1 MLTRHVPTCQTRDL
15 IAEVLFVKPPLL
27 LPFRDGLQS
36 RVFQLG
42 STSVSG
48 CRHCTSD
55 LFQPKTRDSF
65 FFFFFFFFF
74 FLFLFSFSF
83 SCYFVE
89 GFSFGMGF
97 VSFLISMYSA
107 SPFQYLGV
115 VPCSEGAEILCNN
128 FHLSVI
134 GVYYSWVA
142 NIHEIRCKIC
152 TVQQACPSKEV

>member
-1 MLTRHVPTCQTRDL
+1 MGCNRGCSNLDPRRYLAAVTVRQIFFNLKPGT
-15 IAEVLFVKPPLL
+15 LF
-27 LPFRDGLQS
+27 S
-36 RVFQLG
+36 
-42 STSVSG
+42 
-48 CRHCTSD
+48 
-55 LFQPKTRDSF
+55 
-65 FFFFFFFFF
+65 FFFFFFF